1 MMKKRIALA
10 SALVAVSLAATACNK
25 DASKAD
31 RADKRVSD
39 NIQQQFQTNQPVPQA
54 SRSQLRGNLID
65 ILKFQTEG
73 GSSWS
78 YFFGL
83 GTGSGKP
90 LYSCPSIGDPIPIT
104 DQLTNPEKTAGRNSS
119 STAIG
124 QMEPTGVFTGDSAGT
139 NVICLGAG
147 GEPYKLYWEGFV
159 MASSVELIWDGSA
172 MVPKPG
178 GGVSEHKF
186 TGKK

>member
-1 MMKKRIALA
+1 MSGNAPTGLQ
-10 SALVAVSLAATACNK
+10 T
-25 DASKAD
+25 
-31 RADKRVSD
+31 
-39 NIQQQFQTNQPVPQA
+39 QQWGWGYQILHYIEQSQVWSQA
-54 SRSQLRGNLID
+54 SEPLVRRTTL
-65 ILKFQTEG
+65 
-73 GSSWS
+73 
-78 YFFGL
+78 
-83 GTGSGKP
+83 P